1 MITPVLPALGKP
13 ADLGQMILARRR
25 RLLLQ
30 HVSLA
35 GKILLDFG
43 CGNGAQTIGFSE
55 DGCMTIGVDVQAD
68 QLAFFR
74 QALSAYNAPPILPVC
89 CDGARLPLRNS
100 SVDVVVS
107 FEVLE
112 HLPDEHDALQ
122 EIRRVL
128 KPGGDLIITVPN
140 RWWIFETHGARLPLL
155 SWNRVPFFS
164 WLPRQLHQRYALARN
179 YSRRTISAI
188 VHREGFRIQAANYVT
203 APMDA
208 LRHSGMQR
216 LLRASVLRD
225 DVTRL
230 GILATA
236 VFIHATKEGAL

>member
-1 MITPVLPALGKP
+1 MTTPVHPALGKP
-13 ADLGQMILARRR
+13 ADPGQLILARRH
-25 RLLLQ
+25 RLLLR
-30 HVSLA
+30 HASLA

-55 DGCMTIGVDVQAD
+55 DGCMTIGVDMQAD
-68 QLAFFR
+68 QLAFFQR
-74 QALSAYNAPPILPVC
+74 ALSAYNAPPILPVC

-112 HLPDEHDALQ
+112 HLADERAALQ

-128 KPGGDLIITVPN
+128 KPGGDLVVTVPN
-140 RWWIFETHGARLPLL
+140 RWWVFETHGARLPFLP
-155 SWNRVPFFS
+155 WNRVPFFS
-164 WLPRQLHQRYALARN
+164 WLPRQIHQRYALARN
-179 YSRRTISAI
+179 YSRRAISAI
-188 VHREGFRIQAANYVT
+188 VHREGFRIRAVRYVT

-208 LRHSGMQR
+208 LRNSGMQR
-216 LLRASVLRD
+216 LLRAYLLRD
-225 DVTRL
+225 DTTRL
-230 GILATA
+230 GVLATA